1 VRMTVLV
8 PTATLGRTTPLAV
21 HLPTLAHR
29 QLSMVV
35 AAVLAV
41 ALLLLLLLLLRW
53 PPLLLLSPWM
63 RPTKSPC

>member
-29 QLSMVV
+29 LSMVV

-41 ALLLLLLLLLRW
+41 ALLLLLLLRW

>member
-41 ALLLLLLLLLRW
+41 ALLLLLLRW
-53 PPLLLLSPWM
+53 LPLLLLSPWM